1 MLNLKGKFVL
11 MVINRYTKLKY
22 KFENRYFRIE
32 KYYVSIE
39 EGKIQYI
46 QGREKDD
53 IM

>member
-1 MLNLKGKFVL
+1 
-11 MVINRYTKLKY
+11 MVINRYTKLKHKY
-22 KFENRYFRIE
+22 ENRYFRIE

>member
-1 MLNLKGKFVL
+1 

-46 QGREKDD
+46 CNDVALFTRSF
-53 IM
+53 